1 MSSNFTETL
10 RQSSPLSA
18 VDLVVAYG
26 RFRVLIKHRLATIYG
41 VSRSDPEVRVGGQK
55 LIDSTPIAEH
65 LVRSLLSDDEAE
77 RFIEDP
83 SFEFSSGALTMDEL
97 LQTLQTVPDQF
108 RTWSRYSISRN
119 LVRHDMVSI
128 LQSHRNHLESPRRAT
143 SIDGWR
149 HNLTQIERRQLAE
162 MVRDHIKGDVDA
174 CEILAWLNDHEAGR
188 GVCNALE
195 GVIDDLHYATDC
207 DHFCFS
213 HDAVEGSSGHR
224 TVCRSCVANG
234 DFVHAED
241 ISCYIPERDVYFSD
255 HADAYYSDEDMAPE
269 NQMSEDPED
278 PEDLHDYSTDVL
290 NILRGPLF
298 DSTPDG
304 DFTIGVELEVEA
316 DDRHDFVETMY
327 SRYGTKLI
335 CKRDGSLDDDDG
347 VELVTRPMST
357 SEAIELFKDMRF
369 PGGTIAWNA
378 GVCGMHVHIDSR
390 AFTEESLA
398 RFMSFW
404 NDAGNLKL
412 IRAVAGRHPTKDE
425 QAAAYA
431 ALEDMDF
438 NEDCA
443 IKRMKKCTAGTNR
456 FRVVNLCNLRRR
468 DYERLGLEYAG
479 KSVGDS
485 GTIELRVFRAS
496 LRKARLLA
504 QIEMAS
510 ASVHFAR
517 TETSKQ
523 DEKAFTSWLKKNTE
537 AWPHLAEF
545 LGVEPEA
552 EQEEGVGDYLVPSA
566 SQEV

>member
-10 RQSSPLSA
+10 RWGSLFNT
-18 VDLVVAYG
+18 VDLVVSYG

-41 VSRSDPEVRVGGQK
+41 VSRSDPEVRVGGQR

-83 SFEFSSGALTMDEL
+83 YFEFRSGALTMDEL
-97 LQTLQTVPDQF
+97 LQLLQTAPDQS
-108 RTWSRYSISRN
+108 WSWTRHSISRA
-119 LVRHDMVSI
+119 LVRDDMVGI
-128 LQSHRNHLESPRRAT
+128 LRSHRRHLESPRRAT
-143 SIDGWR
+143 STNGVR
-149 HNLTQIERRQLAE
+149 HNLSQIERRQLAE

-207 DHFCFS
+207 DHFCFR

-241 ISCYIPERDVYFSD
+241 ISCYIPERDAYFSE
-255 HADAYYSDEDMAPE
+255 HADAYYSDEDVAPE

-278 PEDLHDYSTDVL
+278 PEGLLEYSTDVRS
-290 NILRGPLF
+290 ILRGPLF

-316 DDRHDFVETMY
+316 DDRHDFVETMC

-412 IRAVAGRHPTKDE
+412 IRAVAGRHPMKDE
-425 QAAAYA
+425 QAASYA

-438 NEDCA
+438 NEGCVV
-443 IKRMKKCTAGTNR
+443 KRMKKCTAGTNR

-545 LGVEPEA
+545 LGGEPEA
-552 EQEEGVGDYLVPSA
+552 EQEEGVGDYLVPPV

>member
-1 MSSNFTETL
+1 MFSNFTETL
-10 RQSSPLSA
+10 RQSPPLSA

-41 VSRSDPEVRVGGQK
+41 VSRSDPEVRVGGQR

-83 SFEFSSGALTMDEL
+83 AFEFRSGALTMGEL
-97 LQTLQTVPDQF
+97 LQLLQTAPDQS
-108 RTWSRYSISRN
+108 WSWTRHSISRA
-119 LVRHDMVSI
+119 LVRADMVGI
-128 LQSHRNHLESPRRAT
+128 LQSHRNHLESPRRA
-143 SIDGWR
+143 SRIDGRR
-149 HNLTQIERRQLAE
+149 HNLSQSERRQLAE

-195 GVIDDLHYATDC
+195 RVIDDLHYAIDC

-213 HDAVEGSSGHR
+213 RDAFEGSSGRR
-224 TVCRSCVANG
+224 TVCRSCVDNG

-241 ISCYIPERDVYFSD
+241 ISCYIPERVAYFSD
-255 HADAYYSDEDMAPE
+255 RADAYYSDADMAPE
-269 NQMSEDPED
+269 NQEPED
-278 PEDLHDYSTDVL
+278 SEGLHEYSTDVL

-369 PGGTIAWNA
+369 PGGTIAWNT

-412 IRAVAGRHPTKDE
+412 IRAVAGRHPMKDE
-425 QAAAYA
+425 QAASYA

-438 NEDCA
+438 NEGCVV
-443 IKRMKKCTAGTNR
+443 KRMKKCTAGTNR

>member
-18 VDLVVAYG
+18 VDLVAEYG
-26 RFRVLIKHRLATIYG
+26 RFRVLIRHRLAAIYG

-55 LIDSTPIAEH
+55 LIDSTLIVEH
-65 LVRSLLSDDEAE
+65 LVRSLLSDAEAE

-97 LQTLQTVPDQF
+97 LQILQTVPDQF
-108 RTWSRYSISRN
+108 RSWGRYSISRD
-119 LVRHDMVSI
+119 LVRYDMVNI
-128 LQSHRNHLESPRRAT
+128 LHSHRSHLESPRRAT
-143 SIDGWR
+143 SIYGGR
-149 HNLTQIERRQLAE
+149 HNLSRLKRWELAE

-174 CEILAWLNDHEAGR
+174 CEILDWLNDHEAGR
-188 GVCNALE
+188 DVCNTL
-195 GVIDDLHYATDC
+195 GRVIDDLHYATDC
-207 DHFCFS
+207 DHFCFRY
-213 HDAVEGSSGHR
+213 DAVEGNSGSR
-224 TVCRSCVANG
+224 SVCQSCVSSG

-241 ISCYIPERDVYFSD
+241 ISRYIPECEAYYSD
-255 HADAYYSDEDMAPE
+255 HADAYYSDPDTAPE
-269 NQMSEDPED
+269 NREPED
-278 PEDLHDYSTDVL
+278 SEDLHDYSTDVL

-304 DFTIGVELEVEA
+304 DFTIGVELEVES

-369 PGGTIAWNA
+369 PGGTIAWNT

-412 IRAVAGRHPTKDE
+412 IRAVAGRHPTKDA

-431 ALEDMDF
+431 ALEGMDF

-443 IKRMKKCTAGTNR
+443 VKRMKKCTAGTNR

-545 LGVEPEA
+545 LGVKPEA
-552 EQEEGVGDYLVPSA
+552 EQEEGVGGYLVPSA